1 LPLLLGRSKVRLKR
15 SRIRAQGIDNIWQ
28 ANIWQADARTQQTKQ
43 LIRDIKRITRRKFTA
58 EEKIRIVLE
67 GFRRD
72 TPIRDLCRREGIK
85 PSTYYAWLKDFMEA
99 GKDRLT
105 RDVTRDA
112 TRIEIQEMKRENAR
126 LKTMVA
132 ELSLQVHVLKKTAP
146 PDLE

>member
-1 LPLLLGRSKVRLKR
+1 MTQE
-15 SRIRAQGIDNIWQ
+15 ITDNFWQ
-28 ANIWQADARTQQTKQ
+28 AEARTQQTKQ

-72 TPIRDLCRREGIK
+72 TLIRDLCRREGIK

-99 GKDRLT
+99 GKERLT
-105 RDVTRDA
+105 RDTVRDA
-112 TRIEIQEMKRENAR
+112 TRAEIEAIKRENSR
-126 LKTMVA
+126 LKQVVA
-132 ELSLQVHVLKKTAP
+132 ELSLQNHILKKTAA

>member
-1 LPLLLGRSKVRLKR
+1 MTQE
-15 SRIRAQGIDNIWQ
+15 IHNIWR
-28 ANIWQADARTQQTKQ
+28 AEGRTQQTKQ

-99 GKDRLT
+99 GKERLT
-105 RDVTRDA
+105 HDITRDA
-112 TRIEIQEMKRENAR
+112 TKSEIQETKRENAR
-126 LKTMVA
+126 LKTLVA

>member
-1 LPLLLGRSKVRLKR
+1 MTQE
-15 SRIRAQGIDNIWQ
+15 IHNIWR
-28 ANIWQADARTQQTKQ
+28 AEARTQQTKQ

-99 GKDRLT
+99 GKERLT
-105 RDVTRDA
+105 HDITRDA
-112 TRIEIQEMKRENAR
+112 TKSEIQETKRENAR
-126 LKTMVA
+126 LKTLVA

>member
-1 LPLLLGRSKVRLKR
+1 MT
-15 SRIRAQGIDNIWQ
+15 QGIDRIWQ
-28 ANIWQADARTQQTKQ
+28 AEARTQETKQ

-67 GFRRD
+67 GFRRE

-99 GKDRLT
+99 GKERLT
-105 RDVTRDA
+105 RDITRDA
-112 TRIEIQEMKRENAR
+112 TRIEILEIKHENAR
-126 LKTMVA
+126 LKTLVA
-132 ELSLQVHVLKKTAP
+132 ELSLQVHVLKKTAA

>member
-1 LPLLLGRSKVRLKR
+1 MT
-15 SRIRAQGIDNIWQ
+15 QGIDNIWQ
-28 ANIWQADARTQQTKQ
+28 AEARAQQTKQ

-72 TPIRDLCRREGIK
+72 TPIRDLCRQEGIK

-99 GKDRLT
+99 GKERLT
-105 RDVTRDA
+105 RDITRDA
-112 TRIEIQEMKRENAR
+112 TRADIQELKRDNAR
-126 LKTMVA
+126 LKTLVA
-132 ELSLQVHVLKKTAP
+132 ELSLQVHVLKKTAA

>member
-1 LPLLLGRSKVRLKR
+1 MT
-15 SRIRAQGIDNIWQ
+15 QGIDRIWQ
-28 ANIWQADARTQQTKQ
+28 AEARTQETGQ

-99 GKDRLT
+99 GKERLT
-105 RDVTRDA
+105 RDITRDA
-112 TRIEIQEMKRENAR
+112 TRSEIQEMKRENAR
-126 LKTMVA
+126 LKTLVA
-132 ELSLQVHVLKKTAP
+132 ELSLQVHVLKKTAA